1 MFVLRV
7 RVMQCNYIFSY
18 CIKFCRDVLRVHE
31 KLHTSPALCR
41 VCGKKFPEVKGL
53 QAHTAS
59 VHAEKVYQCPRC
71 RKQFAAET
79 MLERHMLVA
88 HSSQS
93 AEFKCLPSGHQMANE
108 AAVKTHVLAVHS
120 ETKASLQ
127 CPSCSKSFLRE
138 TQLQKHTELR
148 HGSKASVA
156 RKPLQPPF
164 SQQPSDVSYRCQ
176 HCAVGG
182 TLTECATLYFYQ
194 LHLSSKHK
202 CPAVAVLLH
211 APVTG
216 ISGPAADAGCPCVQC
231 SVDLGTYA
239 KLASFLRKRLSVPRN
254 HVCAVC
260 RKTFRT
266 AKVIYFRVLVMK

>member
-1 MFVLRV
+1 
-7 RVMQCNYIFSY
+7 MQCNYIFSY

-93 AEFKCLPSGHQMANE
+93 AEFKCLPSGRQMANE
-108 AAVKTHVLAVHS
+108 AAVKTHVLAVHR

-148 HGSKASVA
+148 HGPKASVA

-164 SQQPSDVSYRCQ
+164 SQQNVDPQSNIPHTHTQTTTRNKTHANTNNWNKHHHAIVLLSFYLFANSVSTFLNLPATYRRRPPVFHVIMDMQ
-176 HCAVGG
+176 ISNNLANLPETTGKLMQSNQQVNSSQRF
-182 TLTECATLYFYQ
+182 LTI
-194 LHLSSKHK
+194 
-202 CPAVAVLLH
+202 LLH
-211 APVTG
+211 ARQWR
-216 ISGPAADAGCPCVQC
+216 I
-231 SVDLGTYA
+231 
-239 KLASFLRKRLSVPRN
+239 
-254 HVCAVC
+254 
-260 RKTFRT
+260 
-266 AKVIYFRVLVMK
+266 